1 MDQQIALSSL
11 ESPDHALHKDHG
23 WFACTWFL
31 GRRCNYDCS
40 YCSALEHDN
49 HSGHVSLEVV
59 KSMVAQ
65 LKTHI
70 QNKHKKF
77 KMSITGGEPFVHPKV
92 LDIIHLIK
100 QELDPQQFSF
110 VTNGSVP
117 LKKYKKAIELGLTHM
132 TFSYHMERSD
142 KERQKITDTIKAVND
157 IFKSKHNKKPKTMED
172 IKAMHD
178 ADTNV
183 IVNLMMLPGKL
194 NEVKHVMQDFE
205 QHGIAYTIR
214 DIEPNFTANGRM
226 IRPYEP
232 GYELTKHIKNDE
244 AFRYK
249 NRQDN
254 VNKTNEQYYSKEER
268 DFLESAM
275 SKTNWNNVR
284 VYNQD
289 GSTEETHTD
298 ELIKHG
304 RTNFR
309 DWRCYVGID
318 HMYVDWDG
326 RVWTALCRQGGVIG
340 NISGKINFPQQ
351 PIKCWLD
358 YCRCNINIWTRKYKE
373 DTHRHLVTDEQ

>member
-1 MDQQIALSSL
+1 MDQHIALSSL

-23 WFACTWFL
+23 WFACTWFI

-70 QNKHKKF
+70 QNKNKKF
-77 KMSITGGEPFVHPKV
+77 KMSITGGEPFVHPKM

-100 QELDPQQFSF
+100 QELDPQQFAF

-117 LKKYKKAIELGLTHM
+117 LQKYEQAIELGVTHI
-132 TFSYHMERSD
+132 TFSYHMERSE
-142 KERQKITDTIKAVND
+142 KERQKLNETIKAVD
-157 IFKSKHNKKPKTMED
+157 KIFKSKFDNNINM
-172 IKAMHD
+172 
-178 ADTNV
+178 

-194 NEVKHVMQDFE
+194 NEIKDMMEDFE
-205 QHGIAYTIR
+205 QHEINYTIR

-254 VNKTNEQYYSKEER
+254 VKKTAENYYTQEER

-275 SKTNWNNVR
+275 SKTDWNNVR

-358 YCRCNINIWTRKYKE
+358 YCRCNVNIWTRKYKA
-373 DTHRHLVTDEQ
+373 DTHKHLVTDEQ

>member
-1 MDQQIALSSL
+1 MVQQIALSSL
-11 ESPDHALHKDHG
+11 ESPDHAMQKDHG
-23 WFACTWFL
+23 WFACTWFI

-49 HSGHVSLEVV
+49 NSGHVSFDVV
-59 KSMVAQ
+59 ESMVAQ
-65 LKTHI
+65 LKTHLK
-70 QNKHKKF
+70 NKNKKF
-77 KMSITGGEPFVHPKV
+77 KMAITGGEPFVHPKI
-92 LDIIHLIK
+92 LDIIDLI
-100 QELDPQQFSF
+100 QTELSPEQFGF

-117 LKKYKKAIELGLTHM
+117 LKKYERAIELGVKQI

-142 KERQKITDTIKAVND
+142 KERQKINTTIKAVNR
-157 IFKSKHNKKPKTMED
+157 IFKSRANNKPKSIDD
-172 IKAMHD
+172 IKAIKNLN
-178 ADTNV
+178 TNAT
-183 IVNLMMLPGKL
+183 VNLMMLPGKMD
-194 NEVKHVMQDFE
+194 EVKEVMADFDK
-205 QHGIAYTIR
+205 HGVSYSIR

-232 GYELTKHIKNDE
+232 GYELTKHIKDDE

-254 VNKTNEQYYSKEER
+254 VKKTAESYYTQQER
-268 DFLESAM
+268 DFLESTI

-304 RTNFR
+304 RINFR
-309 DWRCYVGID
+309 DWRCYVGMD

-340 NISGKINFPQQ
+340 NINGKINFPQQ
-351 PIKCWLD
+351 PTKCWLD
-358 YCRCNINIWTRKYKE
+358 YCRCNVNIWTRKYKE
-373 DTHRHLVTDEQ
+373 EAHKHLVTDEI